1 VIQAP
6 EIFSTERLTL
16 RRPLLSDAADIHEYA
31 SDPEVTRYMEWRTH
45 TDANQAI
52 EFLEACEMRWQSG
65 EEFCWVISVKPASR
79 AMGAIACRVR
89 GHAVDFGYVLNRK
102 VWGRGYATEAARA
115 VTVWTMNLPGVYRLW
130 ATCDAENLAS
140 IRVLE
145 KAGLFL
151 EGKLRRCTIRP
162 NISMIP
168 RDTFMFAKTMDT
180 V

>member
-1 VIQAP
+1 MIQAL
-6 EIFSTERLTL
+6 EIFSTERLTM

-45 TDANQAI
+45 TDASQTV
-52 EFLEACEMRWQSG
+52 EFLKACETRWQSG

-115 VTVWTMNLPGVYRLW
+115 CVDFAFRQADMTELVSMAVPQNVRSRQVMERLGMTHDPADDFDHPMLPDRRRHVLYRL
-130 ATCDAENLAS
+130 D
-140 IRVLE
+140 R
-145 KAGLFL
+145 K
-151 EGKLRRCTIRP
+151 
-162 NISMIP
+162 
-168 RDTFMFAKTMDT
+168 
-180 V
+180 